1 MKSRAWTPV
10 VLKFSFILR
19 LLPLLMSGCTQDS
32 VFSHREKVTVRSVA
46 EFSQDILIPIQ
57 LWDLVEGK
65 AIDPTTGIASPA
77 EGAVTPGNSGNII
90 FAPLRVLLFEKNEG
104 VLKSPKMQID
114 YPLGG
119 GQLDLS
125 EVTTGKI
132 GTFFFGIE
140 IPEISGLIQTRVFY
154 VSGARKR
161 KLDGDVFGSGC
172 QLFMDISE
180 KFQHEMKKEGIKVNT
195 SRNRHVSVLAG
206 NFILT
211 AHKDNQILVSQLTV
225 IDSKNS
231 HLLCRNPKETKNESD
246 PPYERE

>member
-1 MKSRAWTPV
+1 MKSRT
-10 VLKFSFILR
+10 FSQVPNLPMFILK
-19 LLPLLMSGCTQDS
+19 LLLLFLSGCTQDS
-32 VFSHREKVTVRSVA
+32 VFSHRDKITVRSVA
-46 EFSQDILIPIQ
+46 EFSQDILIPVQ

-65 AIDPTTGIASPA
+65 GTDPASA
-77 EGAVTPGNSGNII
+77 SEGAVTTGNAGNII

-132 GTFFFGIE
+132 GTFFIGIE

-161 KLDGDVFGSGC
+161 KLDGDIYGSGC

-180 KFQHEMKKEGIKVNT
+180 KFQSEMKKEGIKVNT

-246 PPYERE
+246 PQSEHD